1 MENKQIIDKIVAA
14 TAEVNSTGTA
24 MVAIFAEDKVAA
36 REYINGQYRLEKYGT
51 YRFLNK
57 ADGVCYDIIGM
68 NDNHRRNYTRA
79 VYFDG
84 KSLKNKNELLAQF
97 VTAKVEEAKPAVEAI
112 TTATTEAV
120 ENLSA
125 AIPVYTPEMNA
136 GIKTLEATEEQIKS
150 VTIKPTRRR
159 KPTVFEESEPTT
171 DGGNE

>member
-1 MENKQIIDKIVAA
+1 MENKLIMDKIVAA

-24 MVAIFAEDKVAA
+24 MVAIFAEDKAAA

-57 ADGVCYDIIGM
+57 AESVCYDIIGIGET
-68 NDNHRRNYTRA
+68 HRRNYTRA

-97 VTAKVEEAKPAVEAI
+97 ATAKVEEAKPAVEAI
-112 TTATTEAV
+112 SEATTKAV

-125 AIPVYTPEMNA
+125 TIPVYQP
-136 GIKTLEATEEQIKS
+136 IEE
-150 VTIKPTRRR
+150 VIKPKRRR